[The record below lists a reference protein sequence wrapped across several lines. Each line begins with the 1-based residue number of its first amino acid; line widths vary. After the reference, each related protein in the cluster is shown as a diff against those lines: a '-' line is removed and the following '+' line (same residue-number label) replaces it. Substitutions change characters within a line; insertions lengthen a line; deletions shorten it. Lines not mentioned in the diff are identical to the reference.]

1 MTHRTIDRRSVLA
14 GISGVALAG
23 TELLKEAVAAQD
35 KPDFEVPDGACDCHI
50 HLYDPARFPF
60 VEGARLR
67 PANASVSDYRQQVQ
81 QRLRTPR
88 VIAVTPSTYGTDNR
102 CMADGLKQFNGAAQ
116 GIAVVPANVSD
127 DELKA
132 LDAAGVRG
140 VRVNY
145 PKEQLIAL
153 SHRLHALGWNMEFLP
168 SAANLPAMEETLLA
182 LPTPVVLDHLA
193 NVPEPDGVNSAAYKT
208 VRKLLDN
215 GNCWMKVSGA
225 YIQSKDGPPDYAD
238 SSAVAKS
245 FIAAAPERC
254 LWATNWPFPDIS
266 AGANAVARPDA
277 LPFFNLFG
285 RWVPDAR
292 LRQRILV
299 ENPEKLYGFD
309 PANRPKPI

>member
-1 MTHRTIDRRSVLA
+1 MKDLGMRRRSVLA
-14 GISGVALAG
+14 AMSGAALVG
-23 TELLKEAVAAQD
+23 TGLIREAAAAED
-35 KPDFEVPDGACDCHI
+35 KPDFEVPAGACDCHI
-50 HLYDPARFPF
+50 HLYDAARFPY

-67 PANASVSDYRQQVQ
+67 PVNAAVPDYRQQVQ
-81 QRLRTPR
+81 RPLRTSR

-102 CMADGLKQFNGAAQ
+102 CMVDSLKQFNGAAR
-116 GIAVVPANVSD
+116 GIAVVAAEVSD

-132 LDAAGVRG
+132 LHAAGVRG

-145 PKEQLIAL
+145 PKEQLISL

-168 SAANLPAMEETLLA
+168 SAARLPDMEKMLLA

-193 NVPEPDGVNSAAYKT
+193 NVPEPEGVNSAAYET
-208 VRKLLDN
+208 VRKLLDG
-215 GNCWMKVSGA
+215 GNCWMKCSGA

-266 AGANAVARPDA
+266 AGANPVPRPDA
-277 LPFFNLFG
+277 LPFFNLFARSGARCRASPPNIG
-285 RWVPDAR
+285 RESGEA
-292 LRQRILV
+292 LRIRSV
-299 ENPEKLYGFD
+299 E
-309 PANRPKPI
+309 